1 MYQIYLCCV
10 IYPSH
15 AVSVFLTWCTPPLG
29 IYMPCLAGHLT
40 LLSLRLCCHG
50 NSNVTGPGWAW
61 GMSCGVMARFLQQR
75 ERRGCNGRG
84 EVSEARPRW
93 LVKKLWGLWRQEEK
107 CVWGGGEN
115 LSPLCFKTVFIVL
128 LNELKSIISSICD
141 VEWKE
146 KPHWIWFLF
155 LVKLLVGFL
164 ESSEDAF
171 SSYIVR

>member
-1 MYQIYLCCV
+1 MIGEK
-10 IYPSH
+10 
-15 AVSVFLTWCTPPLG
+15 AVRALTP
-29 IYMPCLAGHLT
+29 
-40 LLSLRLCCHG
+40 
-50 NSNVTGPGWAW
+50 
-61 GMSCGVMARFLQQR
+61 
-75 ERRGCNGRG
+75 RG
-84 EVSEARPRW
+84 EVC
-93 LVKKLWGLWRQEEK
+93 G
-107 CVWGGGEN
+107 GGGEN

>member
-107 CVWGGGEN
+107 CVWGGGEFIPSV
-115 LSPLCFKTVFIVL
+115 LQDCFHCVIKWTQINHL
-128 LNELKSIISSICD
+128 IYLRCR
-141 VEWKE
+141 VERE
-146 KPHWIWFLF
+146 TTLDMVSLF
-155 LVKLLVGFL
+155 
-164 ESSEDAF
+164 S
-171 SSYIVR
+171 